1 MGGVAYIWQGPSQI
15 PRPTICLYMS
25 TYIYMSGEGV
35 EEGDFTCACHDQDY
49 YNFTADED
57 YYTLGR

>member
-1 MGGVAYIWQGPSQI
+1 
-15 PRPTICLYMS
+15 
-25 TYIYMSGEGV
+25 MSGEGV

-49 YNFTADED
+49 YNFTADDD